1 MTVPGRT
8 SFAFRR
14 AGGYGGRGKWG
25 HVMTDGNETRVLARL
40 NPSAPRRVV
49 GTAMLAAIGVLLI
62 WVVVRHPPPQMI
74 GLAFLLVVG
83 VGTLWMAARLWLAT
97 AQGLEL
103 TDTELRE
110 SHSHRAL
117 ARMADIVSVDRGAFA
132 VKPTAGF
139 ALHMR
144 QPGRMAWAPGLWWQV
159 GRRIGVG
166 GVTHRHEARLMA
178 EILAERLKARDRVD
192 D

>member
-1 MTVPGRT
+1 MPKRT
-8 SFAFRR
+8 GFAFHP
-14 AGGYGGRGKWG
+14 AGGYDGRGKRG
-25 HVMTDGNETRVLARL
+25 QVMTDGDETRILVRL

-49 GTAMLAAIGVLLI
+49 GTAMLASIGALLI
-62 WVVVRHPPPQMI
+62 WIVVRHPPPQVI
-74 GLAFLLVVG
+74 GLVLLLVVG
-83 VGTLWMAARLWLAT
+83 AGALWMAARLWLAT

-103 TDTELRE
+103 TTTELRE
-110 SHSHRAL
+110 AGSRRVL
-117 ARMADIVSVDRGAFA
+117 ARMDDMVSVDRGPFA

-139 ALHMR
+139 ALHLR
-144 QPGRMAWAPGLWWQV
+144 QPGPLVWMPGLWWQV

-178 EILAERLKARDRVD
+178 EILDDRLKRRDRAD